1 MKTNLN
7 ILWRYK
13 MKKIFAVMVVLLLT
27 MCVFADK
34 KKDEKVQAP
43 QPTVEQLI
51 EEGKYQEAV
60 ALGKNMETKGDVTAG
75 LLVNIGV
82 AYYKM
87 KDYDNSLNYLEQAY
101 SKASDPLAPDTELQL
116 KTLLFEATIYHEKND
131 EQKVLETYEKA
142 LTISPDNKDVLKN
155 YAMALEAKN
164 PQKALEVYDK
174 LVQLSPD
181 EGYDAGLFAM
191 ERGDNGRA
199 ETYLKAAQS
208 VKGEDES
215 IYLALTKL
223 YLKEKRFGDA
233 IPILEK
239 AISASTK
246 DILKPK
252 LLFFLASCQF
262 EIKKPMDAI
271 ATCDKIL
278 AIRPNDENALVLK
291 AKCFREMK
299 DQKNAIASSDQAL
312 QANPE
317 NEEANYLRALLAIE
331 QKDFKKAKVLCQK
344 VLTLTKNEDR
354 KKEVSGYLNEMKGVK

>member
-7 ILWRYK
+7 VLWRYK
-13 MKKIFAVMVVLLLT
+13 MKKVIVMMVFLLLT

-34 KKDEKVQAP
+34 KKDEKAQTP

-60 ALGKNMETKGDVTAG
+60 SLGQKLVSEGQVTGG

-101 SKASDPLAPDTELQL
+101 SKASDPLSPDTELQL

-142 LTISPDNKDVLKN
+142 LTISPDNKDVLRN
-155 YAMALEAKN
+155 YATVLETKN
-164 PQKALEVYDK
+164 PPKALEVYDK

-181 EGYDAGLFAM
+181 AGYDAGLFAM
-191 ERGDNGRA
+191 EKGDNGRA

-208 VKGEDES
+208 VKPEDES
-215 IYLALTKL
+215 IFLALTKL
-223 YLKEKRFGDA
+223 YLKEKRYSDA
-233 IPILEK
+233 IPVLEK

-262 EIKKPMDAI
+262 EVKKSMDAI
-271 ATCDKIL
+271 ATCDRIL
-278 AIRPNDENALVLK
+278 TIRPNDENALVLK
-291 AKCFREMK
+291 AKCYREMK
-299 DQKNAIASSDQAL
+299 DQKNAIASADQAL

-317 NEEANYLRALLAIE
+317 NEEANYLRAVLAIE
-331 QKDFKKAKVLCQK
+331 QKDFKKAKTLCQK

-354 KKEVSGYLNEMKGVK
+354 KKEVNGYLNEMKGVK